1 MTAGATFW
9 RGLSRVVHFC
19 FARRRA
25 GMVAK
30 HRQSRYHKTAML
42 RFWVFMAV
50 LSFPAFGATGAV
62 TIDAAVEQMYNF
74 DFPASHEL
82 LNRCIAAH
90 PKDPLPY
97 AFRAAADLFYEMDRL
112 KILESEFLV
121 NDERIIAKKK
131 LQPDPAVRA
140 QFYKALDDTASRS
153 DAALIADP
161 NDRSALF
168 AMCISQG
175 VATDYMAL
183 VEKRQFS
190 SLSPAKRSNSYAQ
203 RLLKLD
209 PKYYDAYL
217 TTGFSEYIIGSLPFI
232 VRWFVHF
239 ENVSGSKERGVENVR
254 LVAREGHYFKPFAKI
269 LLGIAALCEK
279 RPKEARDL
287 LSDLARDYPENPLFR
302 KELAKVTAT
311 IGAAGN

>member
-1 MTAGATFW
+1 
-9 RGLSRVVHFC
+9 
-19 FARRRA
+19 
-25 GMVAK
+25 MVAEC
-30 HRQSRYHKTAML
+30 RRSGYDESAVL
-42 RFWVFMAV
+42 RFWVFFAV
-50 LSFPAFGATGAV
+50 LCLPAFGAAGAV

-74 DFPASHEL
+74 NFQASQEI
-82 LNRCIAAH
+82 LNQCIAAH
-90 PKDPLPY
+90 PQDPLPY

-121 NDERIIAKKK
+121 DDKRIIAKKK
-131 LQPDPAVRA
+131 LLPDPTVRA
-140 QFYKALDDTASRS
+140 QFYKALDDTASRAE
-153 DAALIADP
+153 AALAANP
-161 NDRSALF
+161 EDRSALF

-190 SLSPAKRSNSYAQ
+190 SLSPARRSNNYAQ

-217 TTGFSEYIIGSLPFI
+217 TTGFSEYIVGSLPFI
-232 VRWFVHF
+232 IRWFVHF
-239 ENVSGSKERGVENVR
+239 DNVTGNKERGVENVR

-269 LLGIAALCEK
+269 LLGIAALRDK
-279 RPKEARDL
+279 KPQEARDL
-287 LSDLARDYPENPLFR
+287 LMDLARDYPENRLFR
-302 KELAKVTAT
+302 NELAKVTAT